1 MIGGLVTGQAT
12 WDEYLAVALDQ
23 IIALAAPSAN
33 VSRRILRLLDEL
45 AVITPPAGGPHSTLV
60 AAKSTIQMRRRTA
73 LDWNATDA
81 SAPHAMNPPADRR
94 FASMSALPQ
103 ALPLAL
109 SAAVYTPALL
119 VLLLLLSGQE
129 PRRLV
134 LAYYG
139 GATILTIGAGLIA
152 LAVLKEGGITTQSSQ
167 TASGSIYILLGL
179 LLLALAAW
187 AWRRRVDEPEEI
199 REGGSAAS
207 GRLAKWSRR
216 ATTSPK
222 WALALGLAM
231 FLPSPLYLLAVK
243 DIADSGDPTSSDALG
258 VIVCAVGVMVFVEVP
273 PRRDVHKARWRRCRT
288 QPRNAGMNRAQR

>member
-1 MIGGLVTGQAT
+1 
-12 WDEYLAVALDQ
+12 
-23 IIALAAPSAN
+23 
-33 VSRRILRLLDEL
+33 
-45 AVITPPAGGPHSTLV
+45 
-60 AAKSTIQMRRRTA
+60 
-73 LDWNATDA
+73 
-81 SAPHAMNPPADRR
+81 
-94 FASMSALPQ
+94 MSALPQ

-109 SAAVYTPALL
+109 SAAFYPPALL

-139 GATILTIGAGLIA
+139 GATVLTIGAGPIA

-167 TASGSIYILLGL
+167 TASGSIYILFG
-179 LLLALAAW
+179 LLLALAAR
-187 AWRRRVDEPEEI
+187 ALRRRVHEPEEI
-199 REGGSAAS
+199 REGDSAAS

-243 DIADSGDPTSSDALG
+243 DIADSGDPTSSDALRCHRLRGWRDG
-258 VIVCAVGVMVFVEVP
+258 VRRGP
-273 PRRDVHKARWRRCRT
+273 PRGDVHKARWRRCRT
-288 QPRNAGMNRAQR
+288 QPRQRGNEPRPEMAQAQPLEPDSRTGPRRRELRHREWHRRTHLNRNHERNEGTDVYVAVTSHSELAQTAVDDDEAGLAVDGR